1 MINHGNIYA
10 HRRFP
15 SSRAGKTRGLSIS
28 SASSMI
34 SLVPAGKYIP
44 K

>member
-10 HRRFP
+10 HRRFS
-15 SSRAGKTRGLSIS
+15 SSRAGKTNRGLSIS

-34 SLVPAGKYIP
+34 SLVPAGKY
-44 K
+44 